1 MSWRQGI
8 GRGRHRAGLMLLI
21 VLILLATN
29 QLVESLSPEP
39 VIALE
44 VGGTYETL
52 LKHSTV
58 PFSPMVR
65 GHVWMGLPKTDAR
78 LRLIDPKY
86 EFLTP
91 RARFFTV
98 VFDDTVVSSIRM
110 SPMVE
115 PLLLDDALKVALD
128 LQEQWRQGGWRVAG
142 KSLYPPLADTPEWR
156 TRLRNVNKGGKVY
169 WKAGD
174 KYQVTMFMHRFKYD
188 KLPNEERYLITLSIG
203 KPWTPFAEDG
213 DEGALIELDQS
224 KPVTPLFPKKIKG
237 APPCQPPRS

>member
-8 GRGRHRAGLMLLI
+8 GRWRFGSGLLLLI
-21 VLILLATN
+21 VLILGTH
-29 QLVESLSPEP
+29 QIVESLSQEP
-39 VIALE
+39 IIALE

-52 LKHSTV
+52 RKNSSV

-78 LRLIDPKY
+78 LRLIDPQY

-110 SPMVE
+110 SPQLE

-128 LQEQWRQGGWRVAG
+128 LQEQWLQGGWRVAG
-142 KSLYPPLADTPEWR
+142 RTRYPPFVDTPEWR
-156 TRLRNVNKGGKVY
+156 ARLRDVNKGGTVY
-169 WKAGD
+169 WKAGE
-174 KYQVTMFMHRFKYD
+174 KYQVTMFMNRFKCD
-188 KLPNEERYLITLSIG
+188 KRPDEERYLITLSIG
-203 KPWTPFAEDG
+203 KPWTPFEEDG
-213 DEGALIELDQS
+213 DEEALIELDQS
-224 KPVTPLFPKKIKG
+224 NPVTPLFPTKTKG